1 MGVWEPCDGVQI
13 KRVNEVDRIA
23 CGLCCLHTLAA
34 RIIAE
39 SKFCPHENS
48 GNDAPCVGAPGR
60 RVFIGYPQKDS
71 VMKEFINRNVVI
83 DVEAQFVYVGELTD
97 VHEKTVILGDAD
109 VHDLRDS
116 QTTREVYVLD
126 TKVHGIRANRKRVF
140 VARHK
145 VVSISLLDDVVE

>member
-1 MGVWEPCDGVQI
+1 MRRAW
-13 KRVNEVDRIA
+13 
-23 CGLCCLHTLAA
+23 
-34 RIIAE
+34 
-39 SKFCPHENS
+39 
-48 GNDAPCVGAPGR
+48 GAPGR

-97 VHEKTVILGDAD
+97 VHEKTVILADAD

-116 QTTREVYVLD
+116 QTTRKVYVLD